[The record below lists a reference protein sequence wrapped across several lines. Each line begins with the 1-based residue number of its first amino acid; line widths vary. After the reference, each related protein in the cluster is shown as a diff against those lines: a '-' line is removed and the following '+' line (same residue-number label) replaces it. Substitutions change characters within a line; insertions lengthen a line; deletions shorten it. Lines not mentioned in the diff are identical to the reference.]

1 MQKRKNDKGKLFS
14 EQEEIIE
21 EEEEDSE
28 NLKDRMEWKDKNRH
42 ELKL

>member
-28 NLKDRMEWKDKNRH
+28 NLKDRME
-42 ELKL
+42 

>member
-21 EEEEDSE
+21 EED
-28 NLKDRMEWKDKNRH
+28 LKDRMEWKDKNRH
-42 ELKL
+42 EQLKL